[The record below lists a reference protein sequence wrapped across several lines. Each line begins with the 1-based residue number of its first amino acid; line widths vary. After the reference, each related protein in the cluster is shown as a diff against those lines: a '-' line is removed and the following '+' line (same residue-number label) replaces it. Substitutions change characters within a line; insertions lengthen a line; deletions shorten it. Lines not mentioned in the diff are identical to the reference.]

1 MAELNVRL
9 RLEEAEKRL
18 SPLAAHSASSRGRL
32 VAEEHCPLRTDFQR
46 DRDRI
51 IFSSAFR
58 RLKHKTQVFI
68 APLGDHYVT
77 RLTHTIEVSQI
88 GRTISR
94 ALNLNEDLTEAIALG
109 HDLGH
114 TPFGHMGEMTLNELL
129 PGGFRHYQQS
139 LRVVDFL
146 ENKGKGLNLTW
157 EVRDGILNHSKGD
170 LDILE
175 EGWNNVS
182 TVEGQ
187 VVKMADLVAYINHDT
202 EDSIRAGV
210 ISPSDLPDS
219 TVKILGKTNSQR
231 INTLVTD
238 IVLNS
243 TAAMGHAKKDQP
255 LIIMSNAVLEAASD
269 LREFLFERVYRPS
282 LKTTEVA
289 KARDIILRVYSY
301 FRQHP
306 DEMPPEF
313 NLRDDPV
320 ERRVADYLAGMTDS
334 YATLIAE
341 RLNKVKI
348 FEIAEKSNQ

>member
-1 MAELNVRL
+1 MAELNVRQ
-9 RLEEAEKRL
+9 RLEEAEGRL
-18 SPLAAHSASSRGRL
+18 SPWATRSASSRGRL

-129 PGGFRHYQQS
+129 SDGFRHYQQS
-139 LRVVDFL
+139 LRVVDFI
-146 ENKGKGLNLTW
+146 ENKGRGLNLTW

-175 EGWNNVS
+175 DGWNNVS

-187 VVKMADLVAYINHDT
+187 VVKMADLVAYINHDI

-210 ISPSDLPDS
+210 ISQSDLPAS
-219 TVKILGKTNSQR
+219 TMKMLGKTNSQR

-243 TAAMGHAKKDQP
+243 AAAMEKAEKDQP
-255 LIIMSNAVLEAASD
+255 LIVMSNAILEAANE

-282 LKTTEVA
+282 LKTEEVA
-289 KARDIILRVYSY
+289 RARDIILLAFNY
-301 FRQHP
+301 FMHHP
-306 DEMPPEF
+306 EEMPAEF
-313 NLRDDPV
+313 NLRNEAV
-320 ERRVADYLAGMTDS
+320 ERRVADYIAGMTDS
-334 YATLIAE
+334 YATLIVR
-341 RLNKVKI
+341 RLNDVKI
-348 FEIAEKSNQ
+348 L

>member
-1 MAELNVRL
+1 MAQLNVRQ
-9 RLEEAEKRL
+9 RLEEAEERL
-18 SPLAAHSASSRGRL
+18 SPLAARSARSCGRL

-139 LRVVDFL
+139 LRVVDFI
-146 ENKGKGLNLTW
+146 ENEGKGLNLTW
-157 EVRDGILNHSKGD
+157 EVRDGILNHSKSD

-182 TVEGQ
+182 TAEGE

-202 EDSIRAGV
+202 EDAIRAGV
-210 ISPSDLPDS
+210 IMASDLPAS
-219 TVKILGKTNSQR
+219 TAKVLGKTNSQR

-238 IVLNS
+238 IVANS
-243 TAAMGHAKKDQP
+243 AAAMQQAEGGQP
-255 LIIMSNAVLEAASD
+255 LIIMSNTVREAASE
-269 LREFLFERVYRPS
+269 LRKFLFEHVYHPS
-282 LKTTEVA
+282 LKTVEVA
-289 KARDIILRVYSY
+289 KARDIILCVYSY
-301 FRQHP
+301 FMQHP
-306 DEMPPEF
+306 DEMPAEF
-313 NLRDDPV
+313 NLRSDTV
-320 ERRVADYLAGMTDS
+320 ERRVADYIAGMTDS
-334 YATLIAE
+334 YATLMAE
-341 RLNKVKI
+341 RLKI
-348 FEIAEKSNQ
+348 KMH

>member
-1 MAELNVRL
+1 MAVLNVRQ
-9 RLEEAEKRL
+9 RLEEAEGRL
-18 SPLAAHSASSRGRL
+18 SPYAARSASSRGRL
-32 VAEEHCPLRTDFQR
+32 IAEKRCPLRTDFQR

-51 IFSSAFR
+51 LFSNAFR

-77 RLTHTIEVSQI
+77 RLTHTLEVSQI
-88 GRTISR
+88 GRTIAR

-114 TPFGHMGEMTLNELL
+114 TPFGHMGERTLNELL

-139 LRVVDFL
+139 LRVVDFI

-187 VVKMADLVAYINHDT
+187 VVKMADLVAYINHDV
-202 EDSIRAGV
+202 EDSIRAGI
-210 ISPSDLPDS
+210 ISHSDLPAS
-219 TVKILGKTNSQR
+219 TVKVLGKTNSNR

-238 IVLNS
+238 IVSNS
-243 TAAMGHAKKDQP
+243 ADALQRGDRDKP
-255 LIIMSNAVLEAASD
+255 LIIMSNTVMEAANE
-269 LREFLFERVYRPS
+269 LREFLFERVYRAS
-282 LKTTEVA
+282 LKADNVIRA
-289 KARDIILRVYSY
+289 HDIIVRLYNY
-301 FRQHP
+301 FIRHP
-306 DEMPPEF
+306 DKLPAEL
-313 NLRDDPV
+313 NLLKDPV
-320 ERRVADYLAGMTDS
+320 ERRVSDYIAGMTDS
-334 YATLIAE
+334 YAMLTDE
-341 RLNKVKI
+341 RLNKV
-348 FEIAEKSNQ
+348 EIP